1 MKTSQNLN
9 NTVDLRVVYYI
20 VYIRSD
26 PAFKPRP
33 LSSREKAL
41 YVYVSLFECKLV
53 KSASDSSD
61 PKQTYIHLIPP
72 CPHHTDKCFCN
83 ADSIAQHR
91 SKIN

>member
-1 MKTSQNLN
+1 MELIN
-9 NTVDLRVVYYI
+9 I
-20 VYIRSD
+20 E
-26 PAFKPRP
+26 
-33 LSSREKAL
+33 EKITRAL
-41 YVYVSLFECKLV
+41 LVSADTGSYDAEISMDELCELV